1 MGGQTVCV
9 HIYPQDEEAHM
20 VKLHAFLDMYLSG
33 LPKDAADNIR
43 RFWAMWNDR
52 ENIKTV
58 SENRLNLGEIAPE
71 WSQYATDWFKKL
83 TVRTIWLAVC
93 FDLSIALR

>member
-1 MGGQTVCV
+1 M
-9 HIYPQDEEAHM
+9 
-20 VKLHAFLDMYLSG
+20 L
-33 LPKDAADNIR
+33 
-43 RFWAMWNDR
+43 NDR

-83 TVRTIWLAVC
+83 TVQDDLAC
-93 FDLSIALR
+93 RLLRFINTLR